1 MKHLFCHRF
10 ANVPKATHPQ
20 PQGPAMKH
28 NRTSRTLSL
37 AATASF
43 AACLLL
49 AAAPAALASES
60 TVILGNPSPATLRD
74 TTDASQNAWAASNS
88 AFVAEAFFTAVAATS
103 RVSTANRPQ
112 YVLASAETG
121 FPMERTVPEYYLGD
135 EIVPPDGVDW
145 PATYA
150 AYTNSPDAA
159 AFIFDTAD
167 ERVFATGS
175 GTRAFTWVLSNG
187 DTLEMA
193 YVISPAC
200 SGRPRRIYWTD
211 EPWNAP
217 PIDLSGKFVKFFGD
231 PDLLTPVYGVVTNNA
246 AGVQQ
251 VISNQI
257 VSGLH
262 LDTASHMLNAH
273 GQLQGQVVMVYYD
286 TGNYERILH
295 VQIVEICRP
304 VVNRMTGGIGRALRP
319 DGRGYN
325 VSGLRARPTVVSP
338 TDDRGEYLY
347 QHKGRHSYSPKNG
360 NVYPLRPTVDCP
372 WNAEVYWMETDEMEV
387 EWPFELDQ
395 YACDWPEDS
404 TVFVRGDAGGDGGR
418 PIYIPFGLEGTVMDY
433 QEPDGHALDV
443 SAADGTFNAVGEGY
457 SLLRLTADD
466 DIWFFP
472 IHSLFRSNT
481 NYFTLEPGTARV
493 GEELELRGGSVAGL
507 APGFS
512 PKCDPDSPGYI
523 YPPVSSPDWNPDLYA
538 APAPDPRRTGSSAT
552 NGVSGDGAVET
563 NEYASVVYP
572 VRARETN
579 ATIEVWWNTTLFED
593 GMPEPLVVPTL
604 PQVSSIRWPFPGE
617 TPQIVI
623 ASQLGSDSESIF
635 CHNMGAYLE
644 AESSSI
650 PLGNRAFF
658 DTASGGTVMA
668 WIRPEY
674 AEGIEPASLLTLGS
688 DSATAVVLDVRSK
701 DGETRLVVSCGTN
714 SVSVPYDPDPRF
726 MGWTHVALS
735 FSGASAEVR
744 FDGNTNESLTR
755 PRATPPFH
763 ASAFSAAIG
772 AAGDL
777 PARTGAEIGEVLF
790 WNTALGEE
798 DVAAESLKVHD
809 GSENHL
815 AACYSFVDGTDL
827 NVTSTDE
834 RTVHEKVFGAA
845 RTATRCLADS
855 EGPPAW
861 GKGSVVPDDGTTAR
875 IYVQNDPSATGYNPN
890 EEHALL
896 TSAGERRIAWAL
908 RSDLN
913 TATSS
918 RPGVLVEYAQ
928 NGRKRMQWFDVAATN
943 DAYPALS
950 APATA
955 GLAFPGPHP
964 IDFLD
969 DPWCPKDT
977 WDEPA
982 SNAPAFR
989 DRKGQLWARSAGT
1002 ATMSMYY
1009 RNQEGFAYPSLATN
1023 KWPAVNDEIPWLS
1036 LLDGDPSTDPLVPKP
1051 APWTWNVVW
1060 PEDVPEMEIGRTLTV
1075 AASGLPEVWNA
1086 KSAAVVWPPV
1096 PDSEN
1101 TALLFDPT
1109 VARTTGVSDGKTV
1122 RDLIDLWGIKAGAG
1136 GHATQ
1141 RKGKWYFDDLPPN
1154 LSSRFYLD
1162 TSADPDSCLKLVG
1175 EMEDN
1180 PGGVSLLHVNVL
1192 SREERETLLHAVDD
1206 TAADASAVTLWQTAV
1221 NKLATNALRPSVM
1234 TVTTNDEPVVTYIPR
1249 DHYALFSMGGT
1260 GYVTLIENDAPKTV
1274 KTTVGGQTVEVAS
1287 GVSDGDAISMHVLK
1301 VVPEYYVGRVVT
1313 REDPYN
1319 LLSQQLSVLYAE
1331 SFAGEPDQYEFEWRM
1346 ASPGA
1351 DGTVPTAFDDGSVYK
1366 LKFPATNGLT
1376 RFVIGAQGDTLAN
1389 MVNTYYAVRYHALP
1403 GSPAYATMS
1412 NTWSK
1417 WSSPPALAEGWVQ
1430 RVLNNV
1436 TPFYQRMRD
1445 LYENEVETSVSMIV
1459 QAGAPYEGDVALNQD
1474 NLTSVGLIQLYETLL
1489 SKAESMSLLLGIDN
1503 ADANKQL
1510 QLAVGRLADMYG
1522 VLGDEAWT
1530 DALNPTISFGANFD
1544 TEAMTGF
1551 ELDYGALSTSLFAF
1565 DNQVPTLLDEEL
1577 ALLRGRTGDN
1587 APALTI
1593 SPYYNRL
1600 VWNFTRGITAGEVAY
1615 AVNYDISGTR
1625 DGTIDAEQAA
1635 LQFPQGHGDA
1645 YGHYLSALSAYYR
1658 LLRNPFFSW
1667 GPPAMGELVV
1677 NDAAVNADEYDE
1689 AHFASVAY
1697 DVAKVAAETVDRTAR
1712 KAYRDN
1718 GGAVGAG
1725 YLDASTN
1732 RNFGYGEWAARG
1744 GYGALCNWA
1753 VANSLLSA
1761 APDVGRYVR
1770 FAFTNRHSSVS
1781 AELAGDDQPALLSN
1795 GVWTVEFQLLPAD
1808 PAVDSLLSGPAVPV
1822 RLVGDNT
1829 ALEFRFDDANTLS
1842 VAAQPLSGTNLVRQ
1856 TAYYIY
1862 TNAVFDPATWEK
1874 DDYKEIAWVD
1884 EDDGLLALECGFF
1897 GTNAPSA
1904 FPTNWTFTALT
1915 APPDFSGEGWFLA
1928 SVDDS
1933 GNPDPY
1939 IYDTQIASKVPEGDA
1954 VIRPLATL
1962 PSGAAALVAVVADPP
1977 ARTALVLDSD
1987 GNVLAREPV
1996 DLPEGAR
2003 LGRIE
2008 SVALGGGF
2016 LGEIG
2021 EFRVWEGDART
2032 AAELHAKREFVTP
2045 TSAGLA
2051 LYLRTLDN
2059 HATTSLVDDANSGVA
2074 WDVSSGAWL
2083 PMTESGMSLDFEDEG
2098 LKRIDRGSI
2107 SALPALADLVPDIQ
2121 KKLDRLDAGLNPLGL
2136 SSGAIPF
2143 DLSPVSEGDDNRSH
2157 FEQIRER
2164 AQTAVDNARRI
2175 LDRAQEA
2182 GNRLRL
2188 IQEAQSQRDDFLESL
2203 EMDYKHRLIEYF
2215 GYPYEGD
2222 IGPSGSYVQGY
2233 DGPDLIH
2240 YAWMDLADYA
2250 IPNVSNTYTAVTY
2263 KVKGATSTSAAG
2275 QDILGMNKILNTN
2288 TFTFE
2293 LSANGLIVKPSN
2305 ITGKR
2310 RAQGQIQEALGEFLS
2325 AYSSFTRAQ
2334 EDYDYAWKQFQ
2345 YELNTIRLHISQ
2357 HVISEAYAAA
2367 KAITEGIL
2375 GASDCAMKITKNT
2388 LESLGKIGGLAS
2400 DAVNN
2405 VVPQIVGGGLTVNV
2419 DPSALVKGATLP
2431 AHLGYQASIEAGIV
2445 AAKNSID
2452 GFATA
2457 EYFLDL
2463 GEQAI
2468 DLVLGTFEANV
2479 EWYDQARSA
2488 AEAHY
2493 EAMRTVSGAYREL
2506 NIAQAKVETAI
2517 AEAERILDERQRARE
2532 QSVDILTKMRYS
2544 EMFFRLER
2552 NEALSRYES
2561 AFELAQKYVYL
2572 AAQAYDYETGLLKAD
2587 PASGEAFIARIV
2599 GTRTLGEFDDDG
2611 NPIPT
2616 SDGVKGDGGLA
2627 SILAELDANWL
2638 VLKPRLGINNPQ
2650 NYATWFS
2657 LRRELFR
2664 IYGDERG
2671 DDAWRTQLAKY
2682 WVDDLS
2688 SVPEFVRYCQPL
2700 AGSAADSEPGLVIPF
2715 PSMIAFGYN
2724 FFGEETVGGD
2734 SALDPTWFA
2743 THIAAAGVHFVGY
2756 DDAVLAKTPSVYLVP
2771 VGADRFRAV
2780 GDPDTVLS
2788 WNVVDQVIPAP
2799 YPVGASQ
2806 LDDPD
2811 WTPLYNGYTGA
2822 GDLGAKIRKHP
2833 SFRAYYDDA
2842 DKDPS
2847 DDELDCTRLVGRSAW
2862 NTRWL
2867 LIIPAGSLGADRE
2880 TALGAFVN
2888 GQDTDRDG
2896 TPDAPGV
2903 SDILLGLKTYSHSG
2917 N

>member
-1 MKHLFCHRF
+1 MKRNPSSLLSPLRSLRSLWLI
-10 ANVPKATHPQ
+10 
-20 PQGPAMKH
+20 PA
-28 NRTSRTLSL
+28 
-37 AATASF
+37 
-43 AACLLL
+43 LLL
-49 AAAPAALASES
+49 AAPALASES
-60 TVILGNPSPATLRD
+60 TVILGTPSPATLRN
-74 TTDASQNAWAASNS
+74 TTSAAQNAWAASNN
-88 AFVAEAFFTAVAATS
+88 AFVAEAFFTAAAATS
-103 RVSTANRPQ
+103 RLATANAPQ
-112 YVLASAETG
+112 YVLASSETG
-121 FPMERTVPEYYLGD
+121 FPLERTVPEYYLGD
-135 EIVPPDGVDW
+135 ELVPPDGVDW

-150 AYTNSPDAA
+150 VYTNSPDASSY
-159 AFIFDTAD
+159 IFDTAD
-167 ERVFATGS
+167 ARVFVTTGGNHS
-175 GTRAFTWVLSNG
+175 FTWVLANG
-187 DTLEMA
+187 TTLDMT

-211 EPWNAP
+211 DPWNAP
-217 PIDLSGKFVKFFGD
+217 AIDLSGKFVKFFGS
-231 PDLLTPVYGVVTNNA
+231 PEILTPRYGTVTNTAGGVV
-246 AGVQQ
+246 Q
-251 VISNQI
+251 VITNQI

-262 LDTASHMLNAH
+262 LDTSTHFLNAH
-273 GQLQGQVVMVYYD
+273 GQVQGQVVMVYYE
-286 TGNYERILH
+286 TGNFERILH
-295 VQIVEICRP
+295 VQVVEICRP
-304 VVNRMTGGIGRALRP
+304 VVNRMTGGIGRTLKP

-325 VSGLRARPTVVSP
+325 VAGLRARPTVVSP
-338 TDDRGEYLY
+338 TDNRGEYLY
-347 QHKGRHSYSPKNG
+347 QHKGQHSYSPKNG

-372 WNAEVYWMETDEMEV
+372 WNAEIYWMETDEMEV

-395 YACDWPEDS
+395 YACDWPEDT
-404 TVFVRGDAGGDGGR
+404 TVFVRGDVNGDGGR
-418 PIYIPFGLEGTVMDY
+418 PVYVPFGLEGTVMDY
-433 QEPDGHALDV
+433 QEPDGHARAV
-443 SAADGTFNAVGEGY
+443 AVDGTFNCTGEGY
-457 SLLRLTADD
+457 SLLRLTSDD

-481 NYFTLEPGTARV
+481 NYFTLEPEEARV
-493 GEELELRGGSVAGL
+493 GAELALRGGSISGL
-507 APGFS
+507 AEGFAPS
-512 PKCDPDSPGYI
+512 IDASSPGYV
-523 YPPVSSPDWNPDLYA
+523 YPPVSSPDWNPDLYT

-552 NGVSGDGAVET
+552 NGVSGDGSVET
-563 NEYASVVYP
+563 NAYASVVYP
-572 VRARETN
+572 VRARDTN

-604 PQVSSIRWPFPGE
+604 PQVYTVRWPLPGE

-623 ASQLGSDSESIF
+623 ASQLGSESESIF
-635 CHNMGAYLE
+635 CHNLGAYLE
-644 AESSSI
+644 DAASTI
-650 PLGNRAFF
+650 PLGNREFF
-658 DTASGGTVMA
+658 DVASGGTVMA
-668 WIRPEY
+668 WIRPED
-674 AEGIEPASLLTLGS
+674 ASGNEPASLLTLGADPAS
-688 DSATAVVLDVRSK
+688 AVVLDVRAK
-701 DGETRLVVSCGTN
+701 DGATNLVVSCGTN
-714 SVSVPYDPDPRF
+714 SVSAPYRPDPRF
-726 MGWTHVALS
+726 MGWEHVAVT
-735 FSGASAEVR
+735 FSGASAAVR
-744 FDGNTNESLTR
+744 FDGNTNEVQTLSLT
-755 PRATPPFH
+755 TPPFH
-763 ASAFSAAIG
+763 GSAFAAAIG
-772 AAGDL
+772 AANGL
-777 PARTGAEIGEVLF
+777 PARAGAEIGEVLF
-790 WNTALGEE
+790 WNTALP
-798 DVAAESLKVHD
+798 AAEIALEYLMAHD

-815 AACYSFVDGTDL
+815 VACYSFVEGTDL

-834 RTVHEKVFGAA
+834 RTVREKVYGAA
-845 RTATRCLADS
+845 RTAFRCLSES

-861 GKGSVVPDDGTTAR
+861 DKGSIVPDAETTAR
-875 IYVQNDPSATGYNPN
+875 VYVQNDPAATGYNPN

-896 TSAGERRIAWAL
+896 TSAGERRVAWAL

-918 RPGVLVEYAQ
+918 QPGVLVEYVK
-928 NGRKRMQWFDVAATN
+928 NGRKAMQWFDVAVTN
-943 DAYPALS
+943 AAYPELS

-969 DPWCPKDT
+969 DPWCSKDT
-977 WDEPA
+977 WDEA
-982 SNAPAFR
+982 ATNAPAFR
-989 DRKGQLWARSAGT
+989 DRKGQLWARCDGT
-1002 ATMSMYY
+1002 ASMRMYY

-1023 KWPAVNDEIPWLS
+1023 KWPAVNAEIPWLS
-1036 LLDGDPSTDPLVPKP
+1036 LLGGDPSADPLSAKP
-1051 APWTWNVVW
+1051 AKWVWDVAW
-1060 PEDVPEMEIGRTLTV
+1060 PEEVPEMEIGRTLTT

-1175 EMEDN
+1175 EKEN
-1180 PGGVSLLHVNVL
+1180 KPGAVSLLHVNVL
-1192 SREERETLLHAVDD
+1192 SRAERETLLHAVDD
-1206 TAADASAVTLWQTAV
+1206 TAENSSAITLWQTAI
-1221 NKLATNALRPSVM
+1221 NKLATNAVRPAVM
-1234 TVTTNDEPVVTYIPR
+1234 SVTTNGETVVSYIPR
-1249 DHYALFSMGGT
+1249 DHYALFSVGGT
-1260 GYVTLIENDAPKTV
+1260 GYVTLIENDAPKMV
-1274 KTTVGGQTVEVAS
+1274 KTTVGGKTVEVAS
-1287 GVSDGDAISMHVLK
+1287 GVSDGDPISMHVLK
-1301 VVPEYYVGRVVT
+1301 VVPKYYVDRVVT

-1319 LLSQQLSVLYAE
+1319 LLSQQLSVIYAE
-1331 SFAGEPDQYEFEWRM
+1331 AFAGEPTQYEFEWRK
-1346 ASPGA
+1346 ARPGA
-1351 DGTVPTAFDDGSVYK
+1351 DGTVPVAFDDPSVYA
-1366 LKFPATNGLT
+1366 LKFPVTNGLT
-1376 RFVIGAQGDTLAN
+1376 RFVIGQQGDTLAN
-1389 MVNTYYAVRYHALP
+1389 MVNTYYTVRYRALP

-1417 WSSPPALAEGWVQ
+1417 WSSPPSLAEGWVQ

-1445 LYENEVETSVSMIV
+1445 LYENPAETAVSMIV

-1474 NLTSVGLIQLYETLL
+1474 NLTNVGLIQLYETLL
-1489 SKAESMSLLLGIDN
+1489 SKAESMSLLLGIDD

-1551 ELDYGALSTSLFAF
+1551 ELDYGHLSTALFAF

-1625 DGTIDAEQAA
+1625 SGTIDATQAA

-1712 KAYRDN
+1712 TASRDN

-1996 DLPEGAR
+1996 DLPEGGR

-2021 EFRVWEGDART
+2021 EFRVWENAART
-2032 AAELHAKREFVTP
+2032 ADQLHAKHEYVTP
-2045 TSAGLA
+2045 TSPGLA
-2051 LYLRTLDN
+2051 LYLRTLADR
-2059 HATTSLVDDANSGVA
+2059 ATTALVDDANSGVN
-2074 WDVSSGAWL
+2074 WEVSSGAWT
-2083 PMTESGMSLDFEDEG
+2083 PMAESGMSLDFEDEG

-2107 SALPALADLVPDIQ
+2107 SALPALANLVPDIQ

-2143 DLSPVSEGDDNRSH
+2143 DLSPVAEGDDNRSH

-2175 LDRAQEA
+2175 LERAQEA

-2188 IQEAQSQRDDFLESL
+2188 IQEAQSQRDDFLESM

-2657 LRRELFR
+2657 LRSELFR
-2664 IYGDERG
+2664 IYDDERG
-2671 DDAWRTQLAKY
+2671 DDAWRTQLRKY
-2682 WVDDLS
+2682 WVDDLNA
-2688 SVPEFVRYCQPL
+2688 VPEFRRYCQPL
-2700 AGSAADSEPGLVIPF
+2700 AGSTADAEPGLVIPF
-2715 PSMIAFGYN
+2715 PSMIAFGHN

-2734 SALDPTWFA
+2734 SSLDPTWFA
-2743 THIAAAGVHFVGY
+2743 THVAAAGVHFVGY

-2799 YPVGASQ
+2799 YPVGSSQ

-2833 SFRAYYDDA
+2833 SFRAYYDEA
-2842 DKDPS
+2842 GKDPS
-2847 DDELDCTRLVGRSAW
+2847 DDSLDCTRLVGRSAW

-2896 TPDAPGV
+2896 TPDSPGV